1 MLPDCLLA
9 GITVTV
15 RSEPEP
21 PNRMLPVGTKV
32 VFDETAEIL
41 RSDGL
46 NRASPIV
53 NDSGP
58 AAELVPI
65 VWSATA
71 AIVGG
76 G

>member
-1 MLPDCLLA
+1 METTSLTIPSDLSALVSA
-9 GITVTV
+9 EVAK
-15 RSEPEP
+15 
-21 PNRMLPVGTKV
+21 MVGEFGLKV